1 VTGCLRKLG
10 QPKNAHLV
18 DRSATVGG
26 LPGSARMVPHSDIG
40 RKLRCGKLR
49 AYGITLLDSP
59 PQVDPRSDNLLA
71 SANANFDKA
80 PFSAAFGGVQ

>member
-26 LPGSARMVPHSDIG
+26 LPGSARMVPQSDIG
-40 RKLRCGKLR
+40 RKRRPGKQR
-49 AYGITLLDSP
+49 AYTPLDSP